1 MAETNAQY
9 AGHDPQLLTTYRYLR
24 MSLIALLV
32 MLASAVLI
40 EWLGS
45 GSPLLD
51 SISSYYWTPVRSVFV
66 GGLVALGVGMLVLK
80 PDNELED
87 IFLNIAG
94 VLAPVV
100 AFVPTPQSGTCL
112 PANADAGGAMPLPAS
127 TIDAITNNV
136 GALLAASMLGLLI
149 FVALAFVVPDP
160 ASPSVATRI
169 KLARLGGL
177 VVVVLLFVGAL
188 VWFSSSRRSFD
199 CNAHYAAAMTLFV
212 CILAIGVLNALAKY
226 LEARHRGAST
236 LRAIP
241 NPYSVIAVL
250 MLLVVAA
257 GFLGHLQD
265 WDYWILFVEAGVLT
279 LFLAFWILQTAE
291 LWEHGIRPHVGGR
304 SLLPQPAA
312 GAEAEAEAPAEA
324 EAGAPAEPDAPTDP
338 DSDLPRETEA
348 CRADD

>member
-1 MAETNAQY
+1 MSETNARY

-45 GSPLLD
+45 GNPLLD

-66 GGLVALGVGMLVLK
+66 GALVALGVGMLVLK

-100 AFVPTPQSGTCL
+100 AFVPTPQPGTCL
-112 PANADAGGAMPLPAS
+112 PARADAASALPAS

-149 FVALAFVVPDP
+149 FGALALVVPDP
-160 ASPSVATRI
+160 ASPSVTTRI

-188 VWFSSSRRSFD
+188 VWFSSDRRSFD

-212 CILAIGVLNALAKY
+212 CILAIGVLNALAKH
-226 LEARHRGAST
+226 LEARDRGAST
-236 LRAIP
+236 LRAVT
-241 NPYSVIAVL
+241 NPYTVIAVL

-257 GFLGHLQD
+257 GFVGHLQD
-265 WDYWILFVEAGVLT
+265 WGYWILFVEAGVLT
-279 LFLAFWILQTAE
+279 LFLAFWILQSAE
-291 LWEHGIRPHVGGR
+291 LWEHGIRPHVGER
-304 SLLPQPAA
+304 SLLPQPAS
-312 GAEAEAEAPAEA
+312 GIDAPA
-324 EAGAPAEPDAPTDP
+324 GPDAPEDP
-338 DSDLPRETEA
+338 DLLRDTDA